1 MSPLAERS
9 LYGDA
14 EARRRRTL
22 DAAIALL
29 DEGGYTALTIRAV
42 AKRSGTSTG
51 LIYQYFVDKKD
62 IFAALLTESQLEL
75 AEFAQGLARD
85 QGLETLLAEMIREFA
100 RHWGRVG
107 RLVTSW
113 RDIEGLAGS
122 QRESVQEINA
132 AAHVY
137 NTELLR
143 ALTESAAAEG
153 TRLIEDPALI
163 HLVLS
168 ALKGSSD
175 TIVNNTAKE
184 LDDADFIAFSAR
196 VLARAIAV

>member
-1 MSPLAERS
+1 MSPTVERS
-9 LYGDA
+9 IYGDA

-29 DEGGYTALTIRAV
+29 DEGGYSALTLRAV

-75 AEFAQGLARD
+75 SEFAAGLSRD
-85 QGLETLLAEMIREFA
+85 QGLTAMLVEMMHEFA
-100 RHWGRVG
+100 RHWARVG

-113 RDIEGLAGS
+113 RDVEGLAGS
-122 QRESVQEINA
+122 ERRSVQEINA
-132 AAHVY
+132 AAEAY
-137 NTELLR
+137 NSELLR
-143 ALTESAAAEG
+143 ALAESAAVDGKE
-153 TRLIEDPALI
+153 LVDHPALI

-168 ALKGSSD
+168 ALKGCSD
-175 TIVNNTAKE
+175 TIVTNTAKDI
-184 LDDADFIAFSAR
+184 DDVEFVEFSAGA
-196 VLARAIAV
+196 LARAITL